1 MRIAPKRSSACDT
14 VLGSLELKSRAYM
27 DIGER
32 PCELPEESNLVREP
46 GAGDICTDAGT
57 QLLSAVMNNVQALV
71 EGDGDEFDDRELHI
85 VVDEP
90 LPGPRP
96 SWMSEEDAVR
106 YSMPQVLHFT

>member
-1 MRIAPKRSSACDT
+1 
-14 VLGSLELKSRAYM
+14 M

-46 GAGDICTDAGT
+46 GAGDVCTDAGT

-106 YSMPQVLHFT
+106 YSMPPSAAFYIRVVQPAGTRCRNECPTNG